1 MLPPPAL
8 AQFGAVPGPTVAA
21 TGLLT
26 LLVALGLAVW
36 VGLDA
41 ADHSD
46 HPLAWALATLVGGL
60 SPLAVG
66 AVAVTLLYRRSRE
79 ELGSIAPPS
88 VRNESEI
95 QRGEV
100 LGEAVDKRRRA
111 ERTQSPAGATDG
123 GEIPGTKVDGEAE
136 WDGSDD
142 AEFSASGE
150 FGAGG
155 ESSRNAESGVDR
167 ASSRDAESGVDAET
181 AADDDFGGFEKA
193 DPVEDG
199 EGSQRGS

>member
-1 MLPPPAL
+1 MLPTPVPE
-8 AQFGAVPGPTVAA
+8 QFGASPLPAVAA
-21 TGLLT
+21 VGLLT

-46 HPLAWALATLVGGL
+46 RPLAWALATLVGGV

-66 AVAVTLLYRRSRE
+66 SVAVTLLYRRSRE

-100 LGEAVDKRRRA
+100 LGEAVDRRRHA
-111 ERTQSPAGATDG
+111 AQDRSRAGATDG
-123 GEIPGTKVDGEAE
+123 GEITGSEPDGQT
-136 WDGSDD
+136 DHGDD
-142 AEFSASGE
+142 AALGDAEAARCDAASGDD
-150 FGAGG
+150 AGT
-155 ESSRNAESGVDR
+155 
-167 ASSRDAESGVDAET
+167 ASA
-181 AADDDFGGFEKA
+181 DDFGGFEMA
-193 DPVEDG
+193 DPVESD
-199 EGSQRGS
+199 EEESRPES